1 MLVGGDDDFG
11 QLIDDGQLAGLE
23 PLLGRETPLAAQ
35 AAVVRGHGVLPKALG
50 QVQRHALAPG
60 ERIEAEL
67 APQRVSL
74 ALLPGVSFLQRF
86 RDTFGR

>member
-1 MLVGGDDDFG
+1 VIENASVDGDAR
-11 QLIDDGQLAGLE
+11 LILD
-23 PLLGRETPLAAQ
+23 
-35 AAVVRGHGVLPKALG
+35 G